1 MTIDR
6 RSFLARSAVA
16 AGSAAVAGSLF
27 TTLDLAGAS
36 ASPAATGAGTA
47 RSGRRGATAGY
58 GPLRRT
64 PDQNGDEVLALPE
77 GFSYVT
83 FSRTGAPMSD
93 GTPTPRSHDGMAA
106 FAAPRRRTLL
116 IRNHEVRS
124 APGTVPNSVI
134 APPEVKYD
142 PLGVAG
148 TVSVLFDTRT
158 GRMERDF
165 VSFAGSVTNCAGGV
179 HYRNRGWITCEETV
193 VGPAQ
198 GYGAKHG
205 YPFLVRARARS
216 AEPSVPLT
224 AMGRFA
230 HEAVAVDPY
239 TGLLY
244 ETEDDGDDSG
254 FYRFT
259 PNHRSK
265 LHRGGTLEMLAVAGQ
280 PGYVTR
286 TGQTVG
292 AELDVTWVRIE
303 DPDPD
308 LEGGAPGVA
317 AQGLAGGAALFNRL
331 EGIWWDGRSKG
342 VYFVSTSGGD
352 AGYGQVWHY
361 HPRRQKLTLF
371 FESPGGSVLDSP
383 DNLLVTPRHGILL
396 CEDSAS
402 AAGGGGH
409 PLAPG
414 IEDVNRLVG
423 LDRSGRPFEFALNT
437 LNNAELCGATF
448 SPDGSTL
455 FVNIQGGAEAGS
467 GLTAAIT
474 GPWRRGPL

>member
-6 RSFLARSAVA
+6 RSFLARGAVA
-16 AGSAAVAGSLF
+16 AGSAAMAGSLF

-36 ASPAATGAGTA
+36 ASPAATGGRA
-47 RSGRRGATAGY
+47 GRRDASVGY
-58 GPLRRT
+58 GPLQRR
-64 PDQNGDEVLALPE
+64 PDQDGNEVLALPE

-83 FSRTGAPMSD
+83 FSRTGDRMSD
-93 GTPTPRSHDGMAA
+93 GTPTPRAHDGMAA
-106 FAAPRRRTLL
+106 FASSRRDSVVLV
-116 IRNHEVRS
+116 RNHEVRT
-124 APGTVPNSVI
+124 APGTVENSVI
-134 APPEVKYD
+134 APEAVKYD
-142 PLGVAG
+142 PLGVGG
-148 TVSVLFDTRT
+148 TVSVLFDTRAQALV
-158 GRMERDF
+158 RDH
-165 VSFAGSVTNCAGGV
+165 VSFAGSHTNCAGGIS
-179 HYRNRGWITCEETV
+179 YRDVGWITCEESV
-193 VGPAQ
+193 AGPNQ
-198 GYGAKHG
+198 GWGRKHG
-205 YPFLVRARARS
+205 YAFLVRALARS
-216 AEPSVPLT
+216 AEASVPLT

-239 TGLLY
+239 TGLVY
-244 ETEDDGDDSG
+244 ETEDDGNDSG

-259 PNHRSK
+259 PNNPGK
-265 LHRGGTLEMLAVAGQ
+265 LHLGGTLEMLAVTGR
-280 PGYVTR
+280 PGYDAK

-292 AELDVTWVRIE
+292 TELDVSWVRIE

-308 LEGGAPGVA
+308 LEAGAPGVA

-331 EGIWWDGRSKG
+331 EGIWWDNRSKG
-342 VYFVSTSGGD
+342 FFFVSTSGGD

-361 HPRRQKLTLF
+361 HPRRQKLRLF

-383 DNLLVTPRHGILL
+383 DNLLVTPRHGVLL
-396 CEDSAS
+396 CEDNAS
-402 AAGGGGH
+402 PAGGGGH

-437 LNNAELCGATF
+437 MSDSELCGATF

-455 FVNIQGGAEAGS
+455 FVNIQGGAEPGS